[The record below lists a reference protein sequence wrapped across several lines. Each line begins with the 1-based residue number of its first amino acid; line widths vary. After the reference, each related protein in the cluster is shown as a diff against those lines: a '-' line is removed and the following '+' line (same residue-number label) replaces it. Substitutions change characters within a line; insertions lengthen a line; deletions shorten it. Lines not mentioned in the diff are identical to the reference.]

1 MVWQDIISTPL
12 FWIVST
18 IGTVILSVLANLLT
32 PHVSAFITRNLQAR
46 QSGLREKQIKRRD
59 QVITLQ
65 ANVPRRASAK
75 LDAIFKLL
83 LAMVLILMCL
93 FLLQLGSGGL
103 QLKSVAAP
111 SPEVP
116 IPILLLVLFALL
128 FALVALK
135 FGLDDMSLAI
145 TADRREKA
153 GDDFLIR
160 HGSASADEMKR
171 FEDEWDLRTF
181 GVNSLNL
188 PALPN
193 KNSS

>member
-1 MVWQDIISTPL
+1 MKWQDIISTPL
-12 FWIVST
+12 FWIVSA

-32 PHVSAFITRNLQAR
+32 PYVSAFITRNLQAR
-46 QSGLREKQIKRRD
+46 QSGVREKQIERRD
-59 QVITLQ
+59 RVITLQ
-65 ANVPRRASAK
+65 ANVSRRTSAK

-93 FLLQLGSGGL
+93 FLLQLSSGGV

-111 SPEVP
+111 PPEVP
-116 IPILLLVLFALL
+116 IPILLLVLLALL
-128 FALVALK
+128 LALVALK

-153 GDDFLIR
+153 GDDFLIH
-160 HGSASADEMKR
+160 HGLASADEMKR

-181 GVNSLNL
+181 GVNSQSL
-188 PALPN
+188 PALPK

>member
-1 MVWQDIISTPL
+1 MKWQDIISTPL

-65 ANVPRRASAK
+65 ANVPRRTSAK

-83 LAMVLILMCL
+83 FAMVLILMCL
-93 FLLQLGSGGL
+93 FLLQLSSGGP

-111 SPEVP
+111 PPEVP

-128 FALVALK
+128 FAVVALK

-145 TADRREKA
+145 TA

-160 HGSASADEMKR
+160 YGLASADEMKR

-181 GVNSLNL
+181 GVNSQSL

>member
-1 MVWQDIISTPL
+1 MKWQDIISAPL

-18 IGTVILSVLANLLT
+18 IGTVILSVLSNLLT

-59 QVITLQ
+59 QVIMLQ
-65 ANVPRRASAK
+65 ANVPRRTSAK

-93 FLLQLGSGGL
+93 FLLQLSSGGL

-111 SPEVP
+111 PPEVP

-160 HGSASADEMKR
+160 HGLASADEMKR

-181 GVNSLNL
+181 GVNSQNL

-193 KNSS
+193 KNSA